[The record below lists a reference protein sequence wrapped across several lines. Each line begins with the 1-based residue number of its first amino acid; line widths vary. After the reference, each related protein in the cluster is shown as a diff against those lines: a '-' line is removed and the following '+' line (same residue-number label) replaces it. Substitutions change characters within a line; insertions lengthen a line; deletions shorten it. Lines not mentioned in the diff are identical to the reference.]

1 MDDPEVQRN
10 MRKVRDESVEDIK
23 AMAEGRLE
31 ESQKKK
37 EDYNTKADMAK
48 ISQSSMDS
56 LEKIKDAF
64 EKCAEPSKDL
74 KANESKETWVA
85 IIIAMCLLV
94 LYIAIQV
101 ITMRNKNPVTDADK

>member
-1 MDDPEVQRN
+1 MC
-10 MRKVRDESVEDIK
+10 KVRDESVEDIK

-31 ESQKKK
+31 ERKKKK
-37 EDYNTKADMAK
+37 EDSKADMAK

-64 EKCAEPSKDL
+64 EKCADPSKDL

-101 ITMRNKNPVTDADK
+101 ITMRNKNPAADADK